1 MNDMVTITKQ
11 EYDRLCA
18 AAEDLADLKA
28 YDSAIAALDSGDD
41 ELIPAEFVNRLLNGE
56 NALRV
61 YRELRGY
68 TQAALAEKAD
78 VNRVTVGEIEI
89 GRKTG
94 SVKTLRK
101 LADALAVT
109 VDDLI

>member
-1 MNDMVTITKQ
+1 MNDMITIPKQ
-11 EYDRLCA
+11 EYERLCA
-18 AAEDLADLKA
+18 AAEDLSDLKA
-28 YDSAIAALDSGDD
+28 YDSAIAALHSGED
-41 ELIPAEFVNRLLNGE
+41 ELVPAEFVNRLLNGE
-56 NALRV
+56 TPLRV

-78 VNRVTVGEIEI
+78 VNRTTVGEIEI

-94 SVKTLRK
+94 SVKTLSR